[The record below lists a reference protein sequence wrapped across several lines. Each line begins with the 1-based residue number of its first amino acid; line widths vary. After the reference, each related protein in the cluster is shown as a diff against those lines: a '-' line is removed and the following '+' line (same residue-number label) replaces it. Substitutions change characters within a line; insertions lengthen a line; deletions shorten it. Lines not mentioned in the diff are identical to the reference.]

1 MRAHENPFRIS
12 LAEGLRFRGVVA
24 LDQVVARLAAL
35 GYRGAIVGPEG
46 SGKTTLLRELE
57 AELAAAGLRTKLVRF
72 DDLALL
78 HPLNQETILM
88 IDGAEKLPWLVHAV
102 LALTTARLVV
112 TAHGRREGLPVLLE
126 CAASPALMEE
136 LLIELAGPDP
146 ALVARAKVLF
156 QEKRGNVR
164 EVFGALYDA
173 LAEGGLSSAGRPFP
187 FTTKSAPSGN

>member
-12 LAEGLRFRGVVA
+12 RAEGLRFRGVVA
-24 LDQVVARLAAL
+24 LDQIVARLAAL

-57 AELAAAGLRTKLVRF
+57 DALAATGLPTNLMRF

-78 HPLNQETILM
+78 RRVNRETILM
-88 IDGAEKLPWLVHAV
+88 IDGAEKLPWPVHAV

-136 LLIELAGPDP
+136 LLIELAGRDP
-146 ALVARAKVLF
+146 ALVARAKLLF
-156 QEKRGNVR
+156 EQKRGNVR
-164 EVFGALYDA
+164 QVFSALYDV
-173 LAEGGLSSAGRPFP
+173 LAGGS
-187 FTTKSAPSGN
+187 